1 LKLKLHE
8 AYKTLKGLYAEE
20 QLIDSYPFLKD
31 EIEYIFRKYSTN
43 GGLVIAFLHFA
54 YTKESP
60 FLSKHKLRSDNVS
73 AILKFLGVKNG
84 TDIFDDIISQR
95 TDNAKS
101 YIKALIEYQKDW
113 RIDTVIVQ
121 EEKVHK
127 QMAFVNEETR
137 RTKQQKTADG
147 GYLDIELT
155 DKEIAEAEIKK
166 NELFEQIKV
175 SLSDIDKTWS
185 DIERD
190 YRPLNDVLDKEGIKP
205 ISRVNLGGISKEA
218 FIREMQ
224 NRRKENADD

>member
-1 LKLKLHE
+1 MKLKLHE
-8 AYKTLKGLYAEE
+8 AYKAIKGLYVEE
-20 QLIDSYPFLKD
+20 TLIENYPFLKD
-31 EIEYIFRKYSTN
+31 EIEYIFRKYSAN
-43 GGLVIAFLHFA
+43 GGIVIAFLHFA
-54 YTKESP
+54 YCKESP
-60 FLSKHKLRSDNVS
+60 FLAKHKLRGDNIE
-73 AILKFLGVKNG
+73 AILKYLGVKVG
-84 TDIFDDIISQR
+84 TQFLDDIITQK
-95 TDNAKS
+95 TENAKG
-101 YIKALIEYQKDW
+101 YIQALIDYQKDW

-190 YRPLNDVLDKEGIKP
+190 YRPLNDVIDKEGIKP
-205 ISRVNLGGISKEA
+205 ISRANLGGISKEA

-224 NRRKENADD
+224 NRRNEAND